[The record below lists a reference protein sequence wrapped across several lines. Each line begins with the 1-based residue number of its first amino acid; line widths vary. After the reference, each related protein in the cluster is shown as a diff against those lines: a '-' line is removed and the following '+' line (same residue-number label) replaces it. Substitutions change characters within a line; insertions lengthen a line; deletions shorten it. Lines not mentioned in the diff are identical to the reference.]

1 MIEIFA
7 SVTQD
12 ISCLLIT
19 SYAEG
24 DGAMEVRK
32 PPSLLNYY
40 KDATKDVEKH
50 LMD

>member
-1 MIEIFA
+1 MVEIFG
-7 SVTQD
+7 SVTRD

-19 SYAEG
+19 SYAES

-32 PPSLLNYY
+32 PPSLLNDY
-40 KDATKDVEKH
+40 KDATRDVEKH